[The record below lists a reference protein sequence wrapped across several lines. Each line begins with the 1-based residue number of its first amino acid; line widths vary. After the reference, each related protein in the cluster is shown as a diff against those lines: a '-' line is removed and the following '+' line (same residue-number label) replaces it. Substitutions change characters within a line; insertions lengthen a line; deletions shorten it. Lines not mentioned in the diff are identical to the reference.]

1 MYINSVNRSKLKVYH
16 SGFATLT
23 AILFQPE
30 RHSFP
35 TCQAIS
41 HLQAGEED
49 QVPAVI
55 AEVRDTSIHC
65 TVRRNIGLT
74 APGHGPQTQL
84 RQGSSASGQ
93 HKHDRTEWDIHVRSR
108 AFWFWCWAAHSTSL
122 NNARFGS
129 HTQLHCRNLPD
140 IHVHCSPLKFSIS
153 GASVNQECKTAGWF
167 NCSQS
172 QMKLAAFGGWC
183 PDWTNRCSFIWGLQ
197 SVDLYPASLPV
208 WCCHLPQSP
217 SPNKY
222 TTPSRWAVELFVL
235 WSNIQTTPRAVC
247 LLWDRYS
254 LARQSPT
261 PTKSVEKSW
270 NANQHRFLF
279 TRIVDV

>member
-16 SGFATLT
+16 SGFTTLT

-122 NNARFGS
+122 NNASFGS

-172 QMKLAAFGGWC
+172 QMKLAAFGGMM
-183 PDWTNRCSFIWGLQ
+183 PRLNQPVFIHLGVTIRGSISGLTS
-197 SVDLYPASLPV
+197 SVMLSSSTVPFPQQIHNPLPLSGGV
-208 WCCHLPQSP
+208 
-217 SPNKY
+217 
-222 TTPSRWAVELFVL
+222 V
-235 WSNIQTTPRAVC
+235 
-247 LLWDRYS
+247 
-254 LARQSPT
+254 
-261 PTKSVEKSW
+261 
-270 NANQHRFLF
+270 
-279 TRIVDV
+279 RIVVPHSDRTQSSVPVVGSV